1 MCPDKSN
8 VYPLDC
14 KLDNNYKTMV
24 VASDIK
30 HIMLVA
36 DIIHAVEISLYI
48 GKVSQ
53 RAAFTTFT
61 HSCKAVLASGCLAIY
76 FFRGSS
82 VIILI
87 EVIQGALIKG

>member
-48 GKVSQ
+48 GKV
-53 RAAFTTFT
+53 FPTCHLYNLHPF
-61 HSCKAVLASGCLAIY
+61 L
-76 FFRGSS
+76 
-82 VIILI
+82 
-87 EVIQGALIKG
+87 